1 MRSFLNEL
9 RSKTQ
14 MNKEMSQILE
24 IMKDVGILRCKYDQ
38 LFEET
43 ERLRLDNRRL
53 IEENMKL
60 KLYNKENNDDDQPQ
74 DRN

>member
-1 MRSFLNEL
+1 
-9 RSKTQ
+9 
-14 MNKEMSQILE
+14 MSQILE
-24 IMKDVGILRCKYDQ
+24 IMKDVGILRGKYDQ